1 VQPGALPPLVKAKL
15 SPPQV
20 TDACLRPETLGLLTE
35 HFRRRVT
42 LVCAPAG
49 YGKTT
54 VALEAIR
61 RLGLRAV
68 WYKLD
73 VLDQDPVTL
82 IASLV
87 EALSR
92 MRDGFGQAIC
102 DRLAN
107 AHDIPYPT
115 EQMAAEF
122 VAEVTDK
129 ITEELHV
136 VLDDYHE
143 AADSRALNAT
153 LDYLIANLPDSVR
166 FIVLSRYEP
175 AFGVGKLRLDGEL
188 GVAGVDQLR
197 FGPAEVREVVS
208 RRAGTTL
215 TSAHAEGLTDLTE
228 GWPASVVLAA
238 MAVRLVG
245 VEALESALSDP
256 RLKQDVFSYLAE
268 QVYSRETPEV
278 RAFLRRTC
286 CLEHVSADLATR
298 VGAPRRAHKILGH
311 LQANGVF
318 TFATADE
325 GTFRYHS
332 LFREFLRQKA
342 MQEDG
347 AARFHRLQL
356 DTATAMEATGDT
368 EKAVDLCLAANEPR
382 LALDVVSRAGE
393 TNLDA
398 FRSDTLESWLER
410 LPDHIRKGEP
420 WARLLAGQ
428 AHMRAG
434 RFDEALCHQALAAE
448 RFEGISDR
456 GGLYHALSAQE
467 RTLFWQG
474 KVSEA
479 AAACRRALHVAD
491 AVEQRVHT
499 LISLAAA
506 LQSECR
512 WSEASET
519 LAEAEELADGSFP
532 GELARLAGRALHA
545 ASSTGRYRRA
555 AQTYEDTE
563 HLVAVNGSPSLQ
575 TAFLNLASIN
585 YMFLAEWTKSRSALD
600 TARQLSDRYD
610 YVFLDALLNDV
621 EGQLSASV
629 GDVER
634 AARARALAIS
644 APSIAEDPYCLSTA
658 LCHAG
663 TEARRLGDK
672 CAAMD
677 WYQMAIEAAGDK
689 TAPNAYLN
697 AWADLSYCLESES
710 RPSPTPLDLIAER
723 ARGLDLLFVALKAEF
738 FRAALQ
744 YQHGDRNT
752 ALDGLQRCVP
762 QQVEL
767 GHLNFLAQELVLEPG
782 MTTDL
787 VSRLDSG
794 HVAHSLLDLIA
805 RHWNGL
811 GLLIDCMNLNPGAG
825 MAAAQAAVAHRGEA
839 EITSVLARASRSP
852 FPEVRKIAVALRR
865 ARRDGPGRQ
874 SDDHLNLTKRE
885 MEILGMI
892 AGGQTNADIAMRLVL
907 SPATVKT
914 HVNHIFAKL
923 GVRDRVQAVLLFRQ
937 AMIDT
942 PADGRASTSR
952 AREHRRNTTVG

>member
-1 VQPGALPPLVKAKL
+1 VQTGALPPLVKAKL

-20 TDACLRPETLGLLTE
+20 ADACLRPETLDLLTE

-54 VALEAIR
+54 VALEAIH

-87 EALSR
+87 EALSHVR
-92 MRDGFGQAIC
+92 EGFGQAIR

-107 AHDIPYPT
+107 AHDVPYPT

-122 VAEVTDK
+122 VVEVTDK
-129 ITEELHV
+129 IAEDMHV

-143 AADSRALNAT
+143 AAASRALNAT
-153 LDYLIANLPDSVR
+153 LDYLIANLPGSVR

-188 GVAGVDQLR
+188 GVVGVDQLR
-197 FGPAEVREVVS
+197 FGPTEVLEVVS
-208 RRAGTTL
+208 RRAGTSL
-215 TSAHAEGLTDLTE
+215 PLARAEGLADLTE

-238 MAVRLVG
+238 MAMRLVG

-286 CLEHVSADLATR
+286 CLEHVSADLAR
-298 VGAPRRAHKILGH
+298 QIGAPRRAHKILGH

-318 TFATADE
+318 TFATSEE

-347 AARFHRLQL
+347 AVRFHRLQL
-356 DTATAMEATGDT
+356 DTAAALEATGDV

-410 LPDHIRKGEP
+410 LPDHIRNGEP
-420 WARLLAGQ
+420 WARLIAGQ

-434 RFDEALCHQALAAE
+434 RFDEALRHQAFAAE
-448 RFEGISDR
+448 RFERIADR

-474 KVSEA
+474 KAPEA
-479 AAACRRALHVAD
+479 AEACRQALEVAD
-491 AVEQRVHT
+491 AVEQRVHA

-512 WSEASET
+512 WSEASAA
-519 LAEAEELADGSFP
+519 LAKAEELADGSFP
-532 GELARLAGRALHA
+532 RELARLAGRALHA
-545 ASSTGRYRRA
+545 AGSTGRYRGA
-555 AQTYEDTE
+555 AQIYEDTE
-563 HLVAVNGSPSLQ
+563 HLVAANGSPSLQ
-575 TAFLNLASIN
+575 TAILNLGSII
-585 YMFLAEWTKSRSALD
+585 YMFLAEWSKSRSALD
-600 TARQLSDRYD
+600 AARQLSDRYD
-610 YVFLDALLNDV
+610 YVFLDALLHDV
-621 EGQLSASV
+621 EGQLCAAV
-629 GDVER
+629 GDVEQ
-634 AARARALAIS
+634 AARARTLAIS
-644 APSIAEDPYCLSTA
+644 APSIADDPYSRSTA

-663 TEARRLGDK
+663 TEARRTGDK
-672 CAAMD
+672 SKAVR
-677 WYQMAIEAAGDK
+677 WYQMAIEAAGEK
-689 TAPNAYLN
+689 TAPYAYLN
-697 AWADLSYCLESES
+697 AWANLSYCLRSQG
-710 RPSPTPLDLIAER
+710 RPSPMPLDLIAER
-723 ARGLDLLFVALKAEF
+723 ARNLDLLFVALKAEF
-738 FRAALQ
+738 FDAVVQ
-744 YQHGDRNT
+744 YKHGDHRR
-752 ALDGLQRCVP
+752 ALDDLNRCLP

-782 MTTDL
+782 LTADL
-787 VSRLDSG
+787 VSRLEAG
-794 HVAHSLLDLIA
+794 HVADSILDVIA

-811 GLLIDCMNLNPGAG
+811 GLLVDCMRLNPVAG
-825 MAAAQAAVAHRGEA
+825 VAAVEGAVAHRGEA
-839 EITSVLARASRSP
+839 EITSILARASRSP
-852 FPEVRKIAVALRR
+852 FPEVRRVAVALRR
-865 ARRDGPGRQ
+865 ARRDGPGQEPGDRL
-874 SDDHLNLTKRE
+874 DLTKRE
-885 MEILGMI
+885 REILGMI
-892 AGGQTNADIAMRLVL
+892 AHGQTNMDIATRLVL

-923 GVRDRVQAVLLFRQ
+923 GVRDRVQAVLLFRR
-937 AMIDT
+937 AMKES
-942 PADGRASTSR
+942 PPGGRTSTSR
-952 AREHRRNTTVG
+952 VREREQDTTVG